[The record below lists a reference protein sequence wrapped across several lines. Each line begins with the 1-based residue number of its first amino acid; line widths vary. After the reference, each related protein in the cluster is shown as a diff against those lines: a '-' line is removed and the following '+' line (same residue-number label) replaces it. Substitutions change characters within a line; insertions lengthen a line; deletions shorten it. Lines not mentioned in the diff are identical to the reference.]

1 MSNNTFRFTN
11 ELCSVTWSGAVVAV
25 QPAIL
30 RVEYAVVLAV
40 VVDYII

>member
-11 ELCSVTWSGAVVAV
+11 ELCSVTRNGAVVAV

-30 RVEYAVVLAV
+30 RVEYVVVLAV
-40 VVDYII
+40 IVGYII